1 MEITPNVILCVNL
14 LDEAKKKKI
23 KIDFKKL
30 SKLLGI
36 PVVGTIARKKHTLD
50 NLMNTIL
57 KVCTKEII
65 SNPIPVDYSVET
77 DCLSSKIA
85 DLKSDMDDKSILN
98 KKNAKSDVSGE
109 PIFAKDDDVV
119 ISAIMKHAEKIC
131 KEVCTFEDSTYSKRD
146 RKIDKI
152 LTSKIWGFPIML
164 LFLGLIFW
172 ITIVG
177 ANYPSQALFMMFSWI
192 QEKLVFVANYLH
204 FPSWLSSMCI
214 NGIYQTLTWIIAV
227 MLPPM
232 AIFFP
237 LFTFM
242 EDLG

>member
-65 SNPIPVDYSVET
+65 PNPIPVDYSVET
-77 DCLSSKIA
+77 DCLSNKIT

-98 KKNAKSDVSGE
+98 KKNAKSDVSG
-109 PIFAKDDDVV
+109 
-119 ISAIMKHAEKIC
+119 
-131 KEVCTFEDSTYSKRD
+131 
-146 RKIDKI
+146 
-152 LTSKIWGFPIML
+152 
-164 LFLGLIFW
+164 
-172 ITIVG
+172 
-177 ANYPSQALFMMFSWI
+177 
-192 QEKLVFVANYLH
+192 
-204 FPSWLSSMCI
+204 
-214 NGIYQTLTWIIAV
+214 
-227 MLPPM
+227 
-232 AIFFP
+232 
-237 LFTFM
+237 
-242 EDLG
+242 